1 VCADACDHRT
11 KACVCMATAVYV
23 FVCADACDH
32 RTKACVCMA
41 TAVYVFMVVLTHV
54 TTEQRGVFAWL
65 WLCMCSCVC

>member
-1 VCADACDHRT
+1 
-11 KACVCMATAVYV
+11 MATAVYV